1 MNSLSSPSGSA
12 VTNASLQE
20 HQQRLANILQYIAMM
35 HSSTFGSTETSE
47 SSSLFVRKRA
57 VTEQIPPA
65 FFYSE
70 DSNVICTTE
79 TFQALYHEAPN
90 DGDDDP
96 LSEKKKKKM
105 PFTFFGPTDG
115 SPPLHTLA
123 SPSRKRPATGNDT
136 QRTASQRP
144 PCWLRLT
151 RLSLAKRSHPD
162 ADSIANIHQA
172 FQPIYN
178 RCFEFI
184 QQSTSG
190 NAAESEAIWGL
201 GHAYYVDTAGNVTVN
216 GPLLEVPVEM
226 ELGPR
231 DGAIYIRPKGH
242 GGVTIQRDVLMA
254 LLQKRSHH
262 ASDTTLQQWL
272 TRVTSELTVGSIA
285 PAQPLTYTPMLQ
297 RMAMELS
304 SQGVFQWSTDLDS
317 TTSGDGSLRI
327 SEAWC
332 IYIRP
337 KPSSV
342 LARDAHAFADR
353 VLQSS
358 SGIPPATWAL
368 THGPGSWERFQQ
380 SQSSGGW
387 SWYEGLSWAT
397 WMRSQFTPAK
407 ASSPSPPKIVL
418 PLAASEAQ
426 SRIATL
432 LLHQNCPAVV
442 VEGPPG
448 TGKSQTICNILAAY
462 LSAGRRVLVTSKNAS
477 SLSVIRNRLPR
488 LIQELCVDV
497 SNSESNGV
505 RQLQQ
510 TVERLSHRLTQ
521 PPSAMETDPR
531 VDLQVGDASS
541 LFARCEEALFS

>member
-1 MNSLSSPSGSA
+1 
-12 VTNASLQE
+12 
-20 HQQRLANILQYIAMM
+20 MM
-35 HSSTFGSTETSE
+35 HTSTFGSTGETSDA
-47 SSSLFVRKRA
+47 SNLFVRKRTNA
-57 VTEQIPPA
+57 EQPPP

-70 DSNVICTTE
+70 DGNVICTTE
-79 TFQALYHEAPN
+79 TFRALYPEEPHDGAN
-90 DGDDDP
+90 DPDW
-96 LSEKKKKKM
+96 KKKKTKKL
-105 PFTFFGPTDG
+105 PFTFFGPTEG
-115 SPPLHTLA
+115 SSSSSISTPA
-123 SPSRKRPATGNDT
+123 SPSSRKRPTFDRNDVKRPT
-136 QRTASQRP
+136 TSASPSTSRP
-144 PCWLRLT
+144 WLRLT
-151 RLSLAKRSHPD
+151 RLSQGKRCLSED
-162 ADSIANIHQA
+162 DDSISMVHQA

-190 NAAESEAIWGL
+190 SLAESEAIWGL
-201 GHAYYVDTAGNVTVN
+201 GHAYYVDTVGNIIVN

-231 DGAIYIRPKGH
+231 DGAIYIRPKSH

-254 LLQKRSHH
+254 LLSSKRSNT
-262 ASDTTLQQWL
+262 ACDTTLQQWL
-272 TRVTSELTVGSIA
+272 TRVSTELTVGSIA

-304 SQGVFQWSTDLDS
+304 SLGVFQWSSDPD
-317 TTSGDGSLRI
+317 TTTPGDGALRVT
-327 SEAWC
+327 EAWC
-332 IYIRP
+332 LYIRP

-342 LARDAHAFADR
+342 LARDAHVFADQ

-368 THGPGSWERFQQ
+368 THGPGSWERYEQ
-380 SQSSGGW
+380 SRTGNSGA
-387 SWYEGLSWAT
+387 WYDGRAWAT
-397 WMRSQFTPAK
+397 WMRSHFTTTKVAVPT
-407 ASSPSPPKIVL
+407 PPKIIL
-418 PLAASEAQ
+418 PLPSSEAQ
-426 SRIATL
+426 NRIATL

-510 TVERLSHRLTQ
+510 TVERLSHRLSQ
-521 PPSAMETDPR
+521 PSTAMETDPR
-531 VDLQVGDASS
+531 VELRVRRCVSS
-541 LFARCEEALFS
+541 MVSMRCFLPRNSHISSNYFAVNN